1 MFRNAAVILALTVG
15 LVATGTAVADE
26 PADVD
31 LGQLSLEELLDVE
44 VFAASRRA
52 TNASDTPAA
61 ITVLTREDLRRHGV
75 THLVEALE
83 WVPGVQF
90 SRLNAANTAV
100 GVRGFTGVLSDKL
113 LVLIDGRSI
122 YSLFYSGVY
131 WDEHD
136 LPIEDIE
143 RIEIVRGPGGTLWG
157 ANAVN
162 GVINVVTRHSQ
173 DTLGVHA
180 STHVGADETSV
191 KARVGREFGRRATG
205 RVWMIARDRD
215 ALDVAPGDFD
225 GGDWQNLSI
234 GARVDV
240 DRVAGGQLLLEL
252 DATGIDTEREDYVY
266 DPATRTNAVV
276 APRAHTTRSGALL
289 ARWERPLGPRD
300 AIRVQSWIALH
311 DRDERIFREERTSF
325 DVDMQYTHAGDR
337 HTVVSGSNLRVSRDR
352 LGGIPG
358 YGFAPD
364 RRTLNWASAFVQDEI
379 RVGDRLRLT
388 GGVKLEHDGISGW
401 QWQPNLRSAF
411 DTGRFGLFWGA
422 VSRAVHTPS
431 RALTSITMDRALPG
445 VEIQGLPV
453 VVDIEGADTLDA
465 ESVTAFELGW
475 RHLFGSTTSVD
486 VSAFQQDYD
495 DLSYL
500 RLGMPT
506 LQDPTTATPW
516 FSAPSPVASG
526 AEMTARGFET
536 AVMVR
541 PHESLEFLAS
551 YSFIDLEL
559 RDAPYDPESGEIAA
573 ALLNNNPEDAPRH
586 TGFLRVRTRP
596 APGWDLDTGIRLA
609 AALQD
614 VPDDA
619 AIRRPSVDT
628 VREVFARIAWRPHA
642 ATEVALV
649 GRNLFDDGRVDFYD
663 RTRIYPAA
671 EVPTRVF
678 LQVQV
683 AR

>member
-1 MFRNAAVILALTVG
+1 MRRNAVFILALAAG
-15 LVATGTAVADE
+15 LLAANVVVADDA
-26 PADVD
+26 ADDD
-31 LGQLSLEELLDVE
+31 LGGLSLEELLDVE

-52 TNASDTPAA
+52 TNASETPAA

-136 LPIEDIE
+136 LPVEDIE

-162 GVINVVTRHSQ
+162 GVINVVTRHSE
-173 DTLGVHA
+173 DTRGAHA

-191 KARVGREFGRRATG
+191 KTRIGGDLGRQATG
-205 RVWMIARDRD
+205 RVWFIARDRN
-215 ALDVAPGDFD
+215 ALDPATGDFD
-225 GGDWQNLSI
+225 GGSWQNLSL

-240 DRVAGGQLLLEL
+240 QDVAGGDLLLEL
-252 DATGIDTEREDYVY
+252 DAVGVDTEREDYVY
-266 DPATRTNAVV
+266 EPVTRTNAII
-276 APRAHTTRSGALL
+276 APRAHTARAGALL
-289 ARWERPLGPRD
+289 ARWARPVGARD
-300 AIRVQSWIALH
+300 ELRIQTWLASH
-311 DRDERIFREERTSF
+311 ERDERIFREDRTSF
-325 DVDMQYTHAGDR
+325 DVDVQYTAPGDR
-337 HTVVSGSNLRVSRDR
+337 HTVVSGVNLRVSRDR

-358 YGFAPD
+358 YGFSPN
-364 RRTLNWASAFVQDEI
+364 RETLTWASAFLQDEV
-379 RVGDRLRLT
+379 RLGDRLRVT
-388 GGVKLEHDGISGW
+388 GGVKLEHDVTSGW
-401 QWQPNLRSAF
+401 QWQPNLRSAL
-411 DTGRFGLFWGA
+411 DTGRYGLFWGA

-431 RALTSITMDRALPG
+431 RALTSIVMERALPG

-453 VVDIEGADTLDA
+453 VVDIEGADDLDA
-465 ESVTAFELGW
+465 ESVTAYELGW

-486 VSAFQQDYD
+486 VTAFHQAYD

-506 LQDPTTATPW
+506 LEDATTAAPW
-516 FSAPSPVASG
+516 FSAPAPVASG

-536 AVMVR
+536 AVTVR
-541 PHESLEFLAS
+541 PLENLEFLAS
-551 YSFIDLEL
+551 YSFIDLDL
-559 RDAPYDPESGEIAA
+559 RDAPFDPDQGEMAA

-609 AALQD
+609 AALDD
-614 VPDDA
+614 VPADE
-619 AIRRPSVDT
+619 AIRRPSVDA
-628 VREVFARIAWRPHA
+628 VREVFARIAWRPYA
-642 ATEVALV
+642 STEVALV
-649 GRNLFDDGRVDFYD
+649 GRNLFDDGRVDFHD

-671 EVPTRVF
+671 QIPTRVF
-678 LQVQV
+678 LQVSV
-683 AR
+683 SR